1 MPLMA
6 KFSFWLTKLAA
17 RWQKPLKKFNSAT
30 PFCKVC
36 FQPIV
41 PSGWHSLVGD
51 DELICSRCYKAFT
64 PRWISFKVLGVP
76 ALALYHYDEAVRSML
91 YQLKG
96 CFDIELAGIFLNYA
110 APYLRTKYRGYTLI
124 CAPSA
129 EKKDAIRGFNHVEE
143 IFRCLHLPM
152 VKAIVKTDDIKQA
165 DLNYRDRQKVGDYL
179 AWRKGV
185 KIQGEKI
192 LLVDDVHTTGATL
205 KACVKLIQKHQPKRL
220 KILVMS
226 KTPELSVAR

>member
-1 MPLMA
+1 
-6 KFSFWLTKLAA
+6 
-17 RWQKPLKKFNSAT
+17 
-30 PFCKVC
+30 
-36 FQPIV
+36 
-41 PSGWHSLVGD
+41 
-51 DELICSRCYKAFT
+51 
-64 PRWISFKVLGVP
+64 
-76 ALALYHYDEAVRSML
+76 
-91 YQLKG
+91 
-96 CFDIELAGIFLNYA
+96 
-110 APYLRTKYRGYTLI
+110 
-124 CAPSA
+124 
-129 EKKDAIRGFNHVEE
+129 
-143 IFRCLHLPM
+143 M